1 MAVSLCS
8 AGAQPLN
15 NHAQDLAA
23 SVERAS
29 AATSRRRSRPPQP
42 LRTGLSP
49 LSARPMPD
57 TGLNANRSAYNARLA
72 NRTDMIRL
80 SRVTLRRGAKTL
92 LEGADIAL
100 NPGDKI
106 GLIGANGSGK
116 SSLFALLRGELHADS
131 GEVDYPARWRVAYV
145 AQETPELERPAL
157 EYAIDGDTTL
167 RKLEAKLASAE
178 AANDGHLIGEL
189 HAAMGDSGA
198 YTVRSRAE
206 QLLHGLG
213 FTHEQMG
220 EPVASFSGGWR
231 MRLNLAQALMCPS
244 DLLLLDEPTNHL
256 DLDAILWLEEWLK
269 RYARTLLIV
278 SHDRD
283 FLDGVVGVIVH
294 IDAKKL
300 RRYSGN
306 YSSFERQRAAAVV
319 LAAAQFQKQQRERE
333 HLESFINRFRA
344 KATKAKQAQSR
355 MKMLAK
361 MEELAPLHVS
371 APFSFEFR
379 EPLKAPNPLLVL
391 EDADAG
397 YKMNGAPDK
406 TVVRNINF
414 SLQSGQRYGLLGIN
428 GAGKSTLIKTI
439 AGELAPLAGKAIFNK
454 GLAVG
459 YFAQHQIEML
469 RHDESPLWHLAR
481 IAQNTREQDLRN
493 YLGGFNFP
501 GDMAST
507 SIATFSGGEKA
518 RLALVLI
525 VWQPPNLL
533 LLDEPTNH
541 LDLETR
547 EALTVALAQFE
558 GTLVLVSHDRHLLRA
573 TTDQFL
579 IIAEGRLAPFD
590 GDLEDYRDWL
600 FKTKLAPAEAAA
612 PLPEAKKRAV
622 TAPPAPARREQKRRE
637 AEERQR
643 QSAARK
649 PIESRI
655 KRLEEKMAKLSAQK
669 SAVDAQLAD
678 PAAYGE
684 AQKEALKTL
693 ILDQAYVARELAQ
706 LEAEWLEQQQ
716 RLEQVTA

>member
-1 MAVSLCS
+1 
-8 AGAQPLN
+8 
-15 NHAQDLAA
+15 
-23 SVERAS
+23 
-29 AATSRRRSRPPQP
+29 
-42 LRTGLSP
+42 
-49 LSARPMPD
+49 
-57 TGLNANRSAYNARLA
+57 
-72 NRTDMIRL
+72 MIRL
-80 SRVTLRRGAKTL
+80 SQVTLRRGTKTL
-92 LEGADIAL
+92 LEGADVAL

-116 SSLFALLRGELHADS
+116 SSLFALLRGELHADK

-145 AQETPELERPAL
+145 AQETPALERPAL

-167 RKLEAKLASAE
+167 RKLEVELAAAE
-178 AANDGHLIGEL
+178 VVNDGHRIGEL
-189 HAAMGDSGA
+189 HAAMGDADA

-231 MRLNLAQALMCPS
+231 MRLNLAQAILCPS

-269 RYARTLLIV
+269 RYAGTLLVV

-283 FLDGVVGVIVH
+283 FLDGVVDVVVH

-319 LAAAQFQKQQRERE
+319 LAAAQFQKQERERA

-379 EPLKAPNPLLVL
+379 EPLKAPDPLLVL

-397 YKMNGAPDK
+397 YKTEGEPDK
-406 TVVRNINF
+406 VVVRGINF

-469 RHDESPLWHLAR
+469 RHDESPLWHLSR
-481 IAQNTREQDLRN
+481 IATNVREQELRN

-501 GDMAST
+501 GDMATT

-518 RLALVLI
+518 RLALALI
-525 VWQPPNLL
+525 VWQRPNLL

-600 FKTKLAPAEAAA
+600 FKTKLAPTEEAV
-612 PLPEAKKRAV
+612 PLPEAKKPAAA
-622 TAPPAPARREQKRRE
+622 APPAAPARREQKRRD
-637 AEERQR
+637 
-643 QSAARK
+643 RK
-649 PIESRI
+649 STRLNSSHVEISYAVFCLKKKTNLKKKKKDEKKKKKKI
-655 KRLEEKMAKLSAQK
+655 K
-669 SAVDAQLAD
+669 
-678 PAAYGE
+678 
-684 AQKEALKTL
+684 
-693 ILDQAYVARELAQ
+693 
-706 LEAEWLEQQQ
+706 
-716 RLEQVTA
+716 

>member
-1 MAVSLCS
+1 
-8 AGAQPLN
+8 
-15 NHAQDLAA
+15 
-23 SVERAS
+23 
-29 AATSRRRSRPPQP
+29 
-42 LRTGLSP
+42 
-49 LSARPMPD
+49 
-57 TGLNANRSAYNARLA
+57 
-72 NRTDMIRL
+72 MIRL
-80 SRVTLRRGAKTL
+80 SQVTLRRGTKTL
-92 LEGADIAL
+92 LEGADVAL

-116 SSLFALLRGELHADS
+116 SSLFALLRGELHADK

-145 AQETPELERPAL
+145 AQETPALERTAL
-157 EYAIDGDTTL
+157 DYAIDGDTTL
-167 RKLEAKLASAE
+167 RKLEARLAE
-178 AANDGHLIGEL
+178 AETANDGHLIGEL
-189 HAAMGDSGA
+189 HAAMGDADA

-269 RYARTLLIV
+269 RYAGTLLIV

-283 FLDGVVGVIVH
+283 FLDGVVEVVVH

-319 LAAAQFQKQQRERE
+319 LAASQYENQQRERA

-379 EPLKAPNPLLVL
+379 EPLKAPDPLLVL

-397 YKMNGAPDK
+397 YKTEGEPDK
-406 TVVRNINF
+406 IVVRGINF

-469 RHDESPLWHLAR
+469 RHDESPLWHLSR
-481 IAQNTREQDLRN
+481 ITTNVREQDLRN
-493 YLGGFNFP
+493 YLGSFNFP
-501 GDMAST
+501 GDMATT

-518 RLALVLI
+518 RLALALI
-525 VWQPPNLL
+525 VWQRPNLL

-600 FKTKLAPAEAAA
+600 FKTKLAPTEEAV
-612 PLPEAKKRAV
+612 PLPEAKKPAV
-622 TAPPAPARREQKRRE
+622 TAPPADRREQKRRE
-637 AEERQR
+637 AEVRQR

-655 KRLEEKMAKLSAQK
+655 KRLEEKMAKLNAQK
-669 SAVDAQLAD
+669 SAIDAQLAD

-716 RLEQVTA
+716 RLEQVTV